1 MIVLLAFDGAL
12 LILTM
17 QPQIYSVRMP
27 VPMTLTNRCSKEPGS
42 PNFCAASVLIPVS
55 KV

>member
-1 MIVLLAFDGAL
+1 MVVLLAFEGAL

-27 VPMTLTNRCSKEPGS
+27 VPITLTNRRSKEPGS
-42 PNFCAASVLIPVS
+42 PNFCTGSVLIPVS
-55 KV
+55 EV